1 MQPTEDPRK
10 TPVVRLWKT
19 LQGTG
24 LERFELQQNAR
35 NWILRGT
42 ILHLHDERAIEV
54 QYSIEC
60 DADWRT
66 VEAGIALRDGTGE
79 RSVRIKVNGAH
90 WIANGD
96 HQSQVDGCID
106 IDLGWSPS
114 TNMLPIRRL
123 NLAIGDVSGPIT
135 AAWVKFPELV
145 LEPLPQ
151 EYQRLSEAAYG
162 YSSRGATFTANLTV
176 DEHGIVEEYEGL
188 WKRVLGNQ

>member
-1 MQPTEDPRK
+1 MQPAQTPK
-10 TPVVRLWKT
+10 TPVVRLWKM

-42 ILHLHDERAIEV
+42 ILHLHDERPIEV

-60 DADWRT
+60 DSGWRT
-66 VEAGIALRDGTGE
+66 VEAGIALRDDSRE
-79 RSVRIKVNGAH
+79 RSVRIMVNGAH
-90 WIANGD
+90 WTTNGD
-96 HQSQVDGCID
+96 PQSQVDGCID

-114 TNMLPIRRL
+114 TNTLPIRRL

-151 EYQRLSEAAYG
+151 EYQRLSEAAYR

-176 DEHGIVEEYEGL
+176 DEHGIVEEYEGF